1 MNKKKLLFVIPS
13 LVPGGGE
20 KSLINLLHEINYEKY
35 SVDLLLLNRNGIFLK
50 QLPREVNIL
59 ELQGKYTIFTKGL
72 IKSVIKFI
80 CQGKPVHAFNRVIFS
95 LINRL
100 NSNKSIAEQLSW
112 KYISY
117 SIDRLEGKYD
127 AAIGYLEKSS
137 IYYVIDK
144 VSASKKIG
152 WIHTNYSSS
161 GLNPKL
167 DAHYFKQLDYAATVS
182 EECANSLEKN
192 FPEIREKIKV
202 IYNIVSPL
210 NIKLLANKDLK
221 ADIRDKNNTSLLT
234 VARISY
240 EKGIDIALEAC
251 RLLVSNGYKIKWFI
265 IGDGEERENIMSLIH
280 EKGIEENF
288 ILLGVKDNPYKYM
301 KNVDIYVQPSRYE
314 GKSIAIDEA
323 KILCKP
329 IVVTNFETVKDQII
343 HGTNG
348 SIAGT
353 TPESISQAIEE
364 LINNPNYKYSLQR
377 NLEMEKVGTVEEIE
391 KLYQLI

>member
-1 MNKKKLLFVIPS
+1 MKRKKLLFVMPS
-13 LVPGGGE
+13 LAPGGGE
-20 KSLINLLHEINYEKY
+20 KSLINLLHEINYEEY
-35 SVDLLLLNRNGIFLK
+35 SVDLLLLSRKGIFLK
-50 QLPREVNIL
+50 QIPVEVNIF
-59 ELQGKYTIFTKGL
+59 ELQGNYTIFTKGL
-72 IKSVIKFI
+72 IKSVITFVR
-80 CQGKPVHAFNRVIFS
+80 QGKLELAFNRLVFS

-100 NSNKSIAEQLSW
+100 YSNKSIAEQMSW
-112 KYISY
+112 KYISN
-117 SIDRLEGKYD
+117 SIEKLEGTYD
-127 AAIGYLEKSS
+127 AAIGYLEKTS

-144 VSASKKIG
+144 VNASKKIG
-152 WIHTNYSSS
+152 WIHTNYSNS

-167 DAHYFKQLDYAATVS
+167 DVHYFKQLDYTATVS

-192 FPEIREKIKV
+192 FPELRAKIKV
-202 IYNIVSPL
+202 IYNIVSPS
-210 NIKLLANKDLK
+210 NINFLANKDLK
-221 ADIRDKNNTSLLT
+221 AEIREENTTSLLT

-240 EKGIDIALEAC
+240 EKGIDIAIEAC
-251 RLLVSNGYKIKWFI
+251 RLLVNNGYKIKWFI
-265 IGDGEERENIMSLIH
+265 IGDGEERDNILSLIR

-364 LINNPNYKYSLQR
+364 LINNNNYKYSLQR
-377 NLEMEKVGTVEEIE
+377 NLEREKVGTVEEIE